1 MRSHLPETTEAFWL
15 ETGHTN
21 SYPALLENLEVD
33 VAVVGGGI
41 AGILTAHS
49 LAENG
54 KNVALLEARELL
66 QGTTDDTT
74 AKLAAQHQ
82 IIYDQLLKR
91 YGKERAKLFYQANM
105 EGIDYIRQIADDLG
119 IDCGFRERDA
129 YVYTEHAAKKD
140 LFEKE

>member
-1 MRSHLPETTEAFWL
+1 MFEESLFGNFTNRMKDRKEQEKMRSHLPETTEAFWL

-66 QGTTDDTT
+66 HGTTGYTT
-74 AKLAAQHQ
+74 AK
-82 IIYDQLLKR
+82 
-91 YGKERAKLFYQANM
+91 
-105 EGIDYIRQIADDLG
+105 
-119 IDCGFRERDA
+119 
-129 YVYTEHAAKKD
+129 
-140 LFEKE
+140 